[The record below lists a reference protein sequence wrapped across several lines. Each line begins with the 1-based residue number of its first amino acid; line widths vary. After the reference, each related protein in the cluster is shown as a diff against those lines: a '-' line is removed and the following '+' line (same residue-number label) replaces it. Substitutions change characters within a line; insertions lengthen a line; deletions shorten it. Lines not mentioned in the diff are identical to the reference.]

1 MEDLKIQKPWIEE
14 ALLCGTKVII
24 LGNGTR
30 DPGLGTREPG
40 SQDTPSESE
49 TQDPQARPETWDPY
63 LRPGARD
70 S

>member
-49 TQDPQARPETWDPY
+49 TQDP
-63 LRPGARD
+63 
-70 S
+70 